1 MKLKDGV
8 IITSANGEYVAVAAG
23 DAGRDFNGMIRMN
36 KTAAFIMENMREET
50 DEDRLVEAL
59 CGKYD
64 VDAETARKNV
74 KIIVDRLR
82 SAGLIGE

>member
-23 DAGRDFNGMIRMN
+23 DAGRVFNGMIRMN
-36 KTAAFIMENMREET
+36 KTAAFIMENMREDT
-50 DEDRLVEAL
+50 DEAGLVEAL

>member
-36 KTAAFIMENMREET
+36 KTAAFIMENMREDT
-50 DEDRLVEAL
+50 DEAGLVEAL